1 MAPLKWVFTD
11 DAPIEL
17 ATRGVAEVSTDWN
30 QSASARGQPPHP
42 PNSFCVLTCE
52 IRVMMLLHPQM
63 TGGLIRCYI

>member
-30 QSASARGQPPHP
+30 QSASARG
-42 PNSFCVLTCE
+42 L
-52 IRVMMLLHPQM
+52 
-63 TGGLIRCYI
+63 GGGVWIDED